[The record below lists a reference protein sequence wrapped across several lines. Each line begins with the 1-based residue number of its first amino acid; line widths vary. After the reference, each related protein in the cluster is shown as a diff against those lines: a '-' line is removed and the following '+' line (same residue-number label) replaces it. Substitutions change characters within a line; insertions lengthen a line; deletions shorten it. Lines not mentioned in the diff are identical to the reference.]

1 MPANPP
7 LEPTPRSRRGGNRPV
22 RRSLQLRSAQSAR
35 TCARVPCFTWVC
47 QSAGYWERQAMTRL
61 IAVALFSIAMT
72 GCGREMIRWYKP
84 SGAGITNNRNC
95 GGPKQVMKFQLD
107 QGGTTL
113 SVSIDAPNGEREH
126 PGPKPNMN
134 YGIALAPGSRVRIME
149 PAFVILSITGEELR
163 RYPFSEVSGPGF
175 KSIPATEEFR
185 ATVPA
190 DTNKKKARVSLIDNY
205 FLVSLFI
212 DELPP
217 HFQVRYPT
225 LMVNDK
231 FFAGPTVTYT
241 ISEGSFL
248 IRRCFTGT

>member
-1 MPANPP
+1 
-7 LEPTPRSRRGGNRPV
+7 
-22 RRSLQLRSAQSAR
+22 
-35 TCARVPCFTWVC
+35 
-47 QSAGYWERQAMTRL
+47 MTRL
-61 IAVALFSIAMT
+61 VAIALFSIAMT

-107 QGGTTL
+107 QGGTIL
-113 SVSIDAPNGEREH
+113 SVSIDAPNGEPVR
-126 PGPKPNMN
+126 PWPQPNME

-149 PAFVILSITGEELR
+149 PTFVILSITGEELR

-185 ATVPA
+185 STLPY
-190 DTNKKKARVSLIDNY
+190 DTNKKKARGSLIDNY
-205 FLVSLFI
+205 YLVSLLI
-212 DELPP
+212 DALPP
-217 HFQVRYPT
+217 RFQVRYPE

-231 FFAGPTVTYT
+231 FYAGPTVTYT

>member
-1 MPANPP
+1 
-7 LEPTPRSRRGGNRPV
+7 
-22 RRSLQLRSAQSAR
+22 
-35 TCARVPCFTWVC
+35 
-47 QSAGYWERQAMTRL
+47 MTRL
-61 IAVALFSIAMT
+61 VAVALFSIAMT
-72 GCGREMIRWYKP
+72 GCGREIIRWYKP

-107 QGGTTL
+107 QGGTIL

-149 PAFVILSITGEELR
+149 PTFVVLSITGEELR

-185 ATVPA
+185 STLPS
-190 DTNKKKARVSLIDNY
+190 DTNKKKARVSPIDNY
-205 FLVSLFI
+205 YLVALVI
-212 DELPP
+212 DALPP
-217 HFQVRYPT
+217 RFQVRYPT

-231 FFAGPTVTYT
+231 LYAGPTVTYT